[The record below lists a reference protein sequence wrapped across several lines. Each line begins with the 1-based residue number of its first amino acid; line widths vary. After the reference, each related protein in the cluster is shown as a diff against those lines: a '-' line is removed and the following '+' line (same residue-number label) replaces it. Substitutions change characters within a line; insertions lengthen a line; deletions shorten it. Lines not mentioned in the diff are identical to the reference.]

1 MESMDW
7 MKEVNEKGSGCPLST
22 SVAAIMTKMVHTAIT
37 ITNGIKEQLL
47 VLIPH
52 QSFRIP
58 HP

>member
-7 MKEVNEKGSGCPLST
+7 MKEVNEKCNGCSLST
-22 SVAAIMTKMVHTAIT
+22 SVAAIMTKMVHTTIT
-37 ITNGIKEQLL
+37 ITNGTKEQLL

-52 QSFRIP
+52 QSFQIL

>member
-37 ITNGIKEQLL
+37 ITNDTKEQLL
-47 VLIPH
+47 VLIQIGRAH
-52 QSFRIP
+52 V
-58 HP
+58 